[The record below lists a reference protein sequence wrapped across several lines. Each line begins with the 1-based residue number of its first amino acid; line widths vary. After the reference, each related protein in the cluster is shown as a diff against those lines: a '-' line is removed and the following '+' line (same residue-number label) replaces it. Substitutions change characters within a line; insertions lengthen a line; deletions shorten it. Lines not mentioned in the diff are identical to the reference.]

1 MLIDLLVSF
10 IVAFTSVRTVIDK
23 TTRLFRLDEVHF
35 VPEIARQIRW
45 MTSRLRLIN
54 RSTSFD
60 NYQKPRTEVGQTSER
75 SVCVV
80 VAVVVIEQKKKN
92 YLKYMKHAFCWLIM
106 KLNNFYCGVSM
117 RMDLAKKTT
126 KEWMSQRIMKSLSRK
141 T

>member
-1 MLIDLLVSF
+1 
-10 IVAFTSVRTVIDK
+10 
-23 TTRLFRLDEVHF
+23 
-35 VPEIARQIRW
+35 

-92 YLKYMKHAFCWLIM
+92 YLKYMETCILLVDYEVEQFLLRRLDENGPGEKDDE
-106 KLNNFYCGVSM
+106 
-117 RMDLAKKTT
+117 RMNVAKDN
-126 KEWMSQRIMKSLSRK
+126 EISKS
-141 T
+141 

>member
-1 MLIDLLVSF
+1 LLIDLLVSF

-60 NYQKPRTEVGQTSER
+60 NYQKPRTEVVQTSER

-80 VAVVVIEQKKKN
+80 VAVVVIEQKKKLFKIHETCILLVDYEVGQFLLRRLDEN
-92 YLKYMKHAFCWLIM
+92 GPGEKDDE
-106 KLNNFYCGVSM
+106 
-117 RMDLAKKTT
+117 RMNVAKDN
-126 KEWMSQRIMKSLSRK
+126 EISKS
-141 T
+141 